1 MAGNDRDEIPRI
13 TKRTG
18 LDVNKI
24 FVVYIVE
31 GLVSI

>member
-1 MAGNDRDEIPRI
+1 LARNDRDEIPGI
-13 TKRTG
+13 TKRTS